1 MEENTNTTNNSA
13 NSSAGKGLGIAGLV
27 LGIVAAIIAFI
38 PCLGTFALI
47 PGIIGIV
54 LSAISMMQA
63 NKAGVSKG
71 MATAGLICSIVG
83 CCLAGYQ
90 FYVLKTAGE
99 KMKEGL
105 EEINKSGALDSLNKA
120 MEQLNNIIDTS
131 KSQ

>member
-47 PGIIGIV
+47 PGI
-54 LSAISMMQA
+54 
-63 NKAGVSKG
+63 
-71 MATAGLICSIVG
+71 ICSIVG